1 MSFSPRPITA
11 KNGQQVRVR
20 YLTPDDGDLLVNL
33 VVSLSPEA
41 RYQRFHVS
49 MDDVPMEEIYRRLPP
64 FLDVDGVDSVA
75 LMALADES
83 AGERAIA
90 VARFRRRP
98 GATEA
103 EAAVV
108 VRDDWHR
115 QGIGSA
121 LMGQLIE
128 TALSLGIT
136 RFTAMIQAGNR
147 AVHAMIKAL
156 GIDYQS
162 QIDHGEDY
170 IVMHLKDPAP

>member
-1 MSFSPRPITA
+1 MTFIPYPITA
-11 KNGQQVRVR
+11 SNGQQVRVR
-20 YLTPDDGDLLVNL
+20 YLTPGDGDLLVNL
-33 VVSLSPEA
+33 VLRLSPET

-49 MDDVPMEEIYRRLPP
+49 MEDVPMEEILRRLPP

-75 LMALADES
+75 LIALVDES
-83 AGERAIA
+83 KGERAIG

-98 GATEA
+98 GAQEA

-115 QGIGSA
+115 HRIGAA

-128 TALSLGIT
+128 AARSLGIT

-147 AVHAMIKAL
+147 AVHAMIKMM
-156 GIDYQS
+156 GIRYDS
-162 QIDHGEDY
+162 RIDHGEDY
-170 IVMHLKDPAP
+170 IVMYLEEPAP